1 MTQLVRDRSISPVE
15 LLESHLKQID
25 SVNPRIN
32 AFLSVFHEEARE
44 AARQAE
50 TAVMNGQP
58 LGRLHGVPITI
69 KDSFDIAGLPT
80 LCGSR
85 FRVGH
90 KASKDST
97 AVRRL
102 REAGAIV
109 LGKTSTPEFLNN
121 YETDNHFI
129 GRTNNPWN
137 LNYTA
142 GGSSGGESA
151 AIAAYCSSG
160 GIGSDGGGS
169 IRIPAHFCGIA
180 GLKPTPGRVSA
191 AGHYPQIAHPG
202 GLLGV
207 GGPIARTALDVS
219 LLFSV
224 LAGHDFEDPF
234 SAPVP
239 LRVPDLKGLKV
250 GVWSQVF
257 DVPFQPGMLEAVTKA
272 AGALSEIGIPAE
284 EFQPK
289 GLQRAPK
296 LWFFFFGQLS
306 APFTQAMVQG
316 READAHWTGLELTE
330 RALTMPAP
338 TAQDVVLNLSARD
351 AMRTHLFRQMEE
363 FPVLLT
369 PVCGGAAFPHRERRF
384 DLLKMM
390 EPVTVFNLLG
400 MPAIVIPFGMTPDGM
415 PVGIQLAA
423 RAYDEELLLEVA
435 RRLEEVRGPFPV
447 CPI

>member
-1 MTQLVRDRSISPVE
+1 MAQLVRDGAISPVE
-15 LLESHLKQID
+15 LVESHLKQID

-32 AFLSVFHEEARE
+32 AFISVFHDEARE
-44 AARQAE
+44 GARKAE
-50 TAVMNGQP
+50 AAVMKGEP
-58 LGRLHGVPITI
+58 LGLLHGIPITI

-85 FRVGH
+85 FRTGH
-90 KASKDST
+90 KASRDST

-102 REAGAIV
+102 REAGAII

-121 YETDNHFI
+121 YETDNHLI
-129 GRTNNPWN
+129 GRTSNPWN
-137 LNYTA
+137 LDCTA

-151 AIAAYCSSG
+151 AIAAFCSAG

-207 GGPIARTALDVS
+207 GGPMARTALDVR

-224 LAGHDFEDPF
+224 LAGHDIEDPF

-239 LRVPDLKGLKV
+239 LRTPDFTGLRV
-250 GVWSQVF
+250 GVWSQMF
-257 DVPFQPGMLEAVTKA
+257 DVSFQPAILETVAKA
-272 AGALSEIGIPAE
+272 HAALVEIGIRSEPFE
-284 EFQPK
+284 PR

-316 READAHWTGLELTE
+316 REDDAHWTGLELM
-330 RALTMPAP
+330 RHALTLPAP
-338 TAQDVVLNLSARD
+338 TAQDVILNLSSRD

-369 PVCGGAAFPHRERRF
+369 PVCGSAAFRHRERPF

-400 MPAIVIPFGMTPDGM
+400 MPAVVIPFGMSPEGL
-415 PVGIQLAA
+415 PIGIQLAA
-423 RAYDEELLLEVA
+423 RAHEEELLLELA
-435 RRLEEVRGPFPV
+435 TRLEEVRGPFPT

>member
-1 MTQLVRDRSISPVE
+1 MAQLVRDRAVSPVE
-15 LLESHLKQID
+15 LVESHLKQID

-32 AFLSVFHEEARE
+32 AFISIFHDEARAVARTAE
-44 AARQAE
+44 AA
-50 TAVMNGQP
+50 VMKGEP
-58 LGRLHGVPITI
+58 LSLLHGIPITI
-69 KDSFDIAGLPT
+69 KDSFDIVGQPT

-85 FRVGH
+85 FRLGH
-90 KASKDST
+90 KAARDST

-102 REAGAIV
+102 RDAGAII

-129 GRTNNPWN
+129 GATKNPWN
-137 LNYTA
+137 VAYTA

-151 AIAAYCSSG
+151 AIAAYCSAG

-169 IRIPAHFCGIA
+169 IRIPAHFCGIS

-207 GGPIARTALDVS
+207 GGPMARTALDVR

-224 LAGHDFEDPF
+224 LAGHDIEDPF

-239 LRVPDLKGLKV
+239 LRVPDLAGLKV
-250 GVWSQVF
+250 GVWDQMF
-257 DVPFQPGMLEAVTKA
+257 DVPFQPGMLETVAKA
-272 AGALSEIGIPAE
+272 AANLNEIGIPTEA
-284 EFQPK
+284 FQPK

-330 RALTMPAP
+330 RALALPAP

-369 PVCGGAAFPHRERRF
+369 PVCGSAAFPHRNRPF

-390 EPVTVFNLLG
+390 EPVTVFNLFG
-400 MPAIVIPFGMTPDGM
+400 MPAVVIPFGMTPDGL
-415 PVGIQLAA
+415 PIGVQLAA
-423 RAYDEELLLEVA
+423 RAYDEELLLELA
-435 RRLEEVRGPFPV
+435 SRLEEARGPFPT

>member
-1 MTQLVRDRSISPVE
+1 MAQLVRDRAISPVE
-15 LLESHLKQID
+15 LVESHLKQID

-32 AFLSVFHEEARE
+32 AFISVFHEEARE
-44 AARQAE
+44 AARVAE
-50 TAVMNGQP
+50 AAVTKSKP
-58 LGRLHGVPITI
+58 LGLLHGVPVTI

-85 FRVGH
+85 FRIGH

-102 REAGAIV
+102 REAGAI
-109 LGKTSTPEFLNN
+109 LIGKTSTPEFLNN
-121 YETDNHFI
+121 YETDNYFI
-129 GRTNNPWN
+129 GRTNNPWK
-137 LNYTA
+137 LEYTP

-151 AIAAYCSSG
+151 AIAAYCSAG

-169 IRIPAHFCGIA
+169 IRIPAHFCGIV

-207 GGPIARTALDVS
+207 GGPMARTALDLR

-239 LRVPDLKGLKV
+239 LRVPDLTGLKV

-257 DVPFQPGMLEAVTKA
+257 DVPFQPGMLETVTKA
-272 AGALSEIGIPAE
+272 ASALNEIGIPTE
-284 EFQPK
+284 PFEPK

-316 READAHWTGLELTE
+316 RENDAHWTGLELTE
-330 RALTMPAP
+330 RALKLLPP

-369 PVCGGAAFPHRERRF
+369 PVCGGAAFPHRKRPF

-400 MPAIVIPFGMTPDGM
+400 MPAVVIPFGMTPDGL
-415 PVGIQLAA
+415 PIGIQLAA
-423 RAYDEELLLEVA
+423 RAHEEELLLELA
-435 RRLEEVRGPFPV
+435 TRLEEVRGPFPAT
-447 CPI
+447 PI